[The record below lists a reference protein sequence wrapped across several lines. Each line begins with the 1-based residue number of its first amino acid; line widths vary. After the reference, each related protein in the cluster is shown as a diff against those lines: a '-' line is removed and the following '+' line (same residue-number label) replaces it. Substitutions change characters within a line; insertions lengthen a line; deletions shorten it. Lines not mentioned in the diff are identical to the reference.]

1 MYILFYHI
9 TSKKWHVYE
18 ISDKHTHPS
27 ALTRRMGQAC
37 FERLPVGSGV
47 KLGDAKESIKLQ
59 YISVLF
65 EFL

>member
-1 MYILFYHI
+1 
-9 TSKKWHVYE
+9 
-18 ISDKHTHPS
+18 
-27 ALTRRMGQAC
+27 MGQAC

-65 EFL
+65 EFLLLAVFVDLFHSLKNRSICPFVVVAV